1 MFTKKG
7 DSGETD
13 VIRKRVGK
21 DSPLVN
27 FLGDLDELNSF
38 LGLAYLKT
46 KWDDMRRDI
55 GRLQDEIFII
65 GEDASTGSN
74 KINQEFVRW
83 IEERTIE
90 YRKESGPVRLF
101 VIPGGGESGASIHI
115 ARAVCRRV
123 ERNAVKYSKELEPF
137 NKWIIVYL
145 NRTSSLLF
153 SMAVA
158 SNKRD
163 NVQERIHDIGRYF

>member
-38 LGLAYLKT
+38 LGMAYLKV
-46 KWDDMRRDI
+46 KWEDMRKDI
-55 GRLQDEIFII
+55 DRLQHEIFII
-65 GEDASTGSN
+65 GEDASTGAN
-74 KINQEFVRW
+74 KVNQEFVKW
-83 IEERTIE
+83 IEERTVE

-101 VIPGGGESGASIHI
+101 VVPGGSESGASIHI
-115 ARAVCRRV
+115 ARSVCRRV
-123 ERNAVKYSKELEPF
+123 ERNAVRYSKELDPF

-145 NRTSSLLF
+145 NRTSSMLF
-153 SMAVA
+153 SMAVV
-158 SNKRD
+158 SNKRE

>member
-38 LGLAYLKT
+38 LGMAYLKA
-46 KWDDMRRDI
+46 KWDDIKRDI
-55 GRLQDEIFII
+55 ERLQHEIFII
-65 GEDASTGSN
+65 GEDASTGNN
-74 KINQEFVRW
+74 KIDQNFVKW

-101 VIPGGGESGASIHI
+101 VIPGGGECGASVHI

-123 ERNAVKYSKELEPF
+123 ERNTVKYSKELEPF

-145 NRTSSLLF
+145 NRASSLLF
-153 SMAVA
+153 SIAIVC
-158 SNKRD
+158 NKRD
-163 NVQERIHDIGRYF
+163 NVSERIHDIGRYF